1 MADENSENG
10 GTPTT
15 GGPGGR
21 FATAAKQKGKQL
33 GKKIGQR
40 GKQVARH
47 TARKL
52 VLTGLLA
59 ALVLV
64 GMYSG
69 YRKALN
75 FPEGSEAF
83 NVRSYS
89 MGSQG
94 DSPFYQTDQEIELT
108 RRMVDLRGSILLSY
122 LGKEYWKYYKEHAS
136 RGRMLTQVVKI
147 GPDQLP
153 DIYQMVT
160 DACEVLGVDNVP
172 SVYLTK
178 SLGTSLHLTNRLS
191 PKIVISSD
199 FTWAF
204 KPEELRF
211 LLAGQVAHIRL
222 GHVFYLD
229 LVEGLRTMRAEFLPD
244 FVSDAFLQALLRWTA
259 ASTLLDWLREA
270 EISADRG
277 ALTVVGDIEVAL
289 RALVKL
295 NIGANYEDAY
305 GPVNPDAYIHQIE
318 KLDGHRIET
327 ASAAI
332 EELENTNPFVTA
344 RCRHLKRW
352 YETNPEIFK

>member
-1 MADENSENG
+1 MVDENHASADEG
-10 GTPTT
+10 RAGRPAR
-15 GGPGGR
+15 R
-21 FATAAKQKGKQL
+21 FAVARERGRKL
-33 GKKIGQR
+33 GKKVGER
-40 GKQVARH
+40 GKQAVRH
-47 TARKL
+47 TAKRL
-52 VLTGLLA
+52 LITGLLA

-69 YRKALN
+69 YRKALY

-83 NVRSYS
+83 NVRGYS
-89 MGSQG
+89 MGSHG
-94 DSPFYQTDQEIELT
+94 EAPFYQTDREIELT
-108 RRMVDLRGSILLSY
+108 RRMVDLRGSFLLSY
-122 LGKEYWKYYKEHAS
+122 LGKKYWDNYKRHVS
-136 RGRMLTQVVKI
+136 QGSMLTQVVKI

-153 DIYQMVT
+153 GIYEMVR
-160 DACEVLGVDNVP
+160 DACEVLGVDPLP

-178 SLGTSLHLTNRLS
+178 SQGTTLRLTNRLS

-211 LLAGQVAHIRL
+211 HLARQVAHIRL

-229 LVEGLRTMRAEFLPD
+229 LVEGLRTLRVEYLPN
-244 FVSDAFLQALLRWTA
+244 FISDAVIKALLRWTA

-270 EISADRG
+270 EVSADRG
-277 ALTVVGDIEVAL
+277 ALTVTGDIEVAL
-289 RALVKL
+289 CALVKL

-305 GPVNPDAYIHQIE
+305 GPVNPDAYIHQLD
-318 KLDGHRIET
+318 KLEGNRLET
-327 ASAAI
+327 ASAAMH
-332 EELENTNPFVTA
+332 ELENTNPFVTA